1 MFNSLGTWFRRQSVA
16 RKLTT
21 TALTTSGVTLMA
33 ACTVFATYDYVN
45 SRSRLVRD
53 VTMLADIVGTNST
66 AALTFKDAA
75 AAAETLRA
83 TAVNEHI
90 LDARLF
96 TRDGTLLA
104 TYVRPGVAGDR
115 ALPDDA
121 TPAGRR
127 AGRRV
132 RGQPP
137 ARRAADFARTTR
149 SSAASRW
156 SPTPTEVWT
165 RLARFA
171 AIVAGTLFGAF
182 WIALRAVAH
191 DRAADFRPDR
201 AAHRGDAPGARRR
214 PLRRPRRRRATTT
227 KSAS

>member
-21 TALTTSGVTLMA
+21 TAVTTSGVTLIA

-104 TYVRPGVAGDR
+104 TYMRPDR
-115 ALPDDA
+115 RVE
-121 TPAGRR
+121 PAGR
-127 AGRRV
+127 
-132 RGQPP
+132 P
-137 ARRAADFARTTR
+137 
-149 SSAASRW
+149 
-156 SPTPTEVWT
+156 
-165 RLARFA
+165 
-171 AIVAGTLFGAF
+171 
-182 WIALRAVAH
+182 
-191 DRAADFRPDR
+191 
-201 AAHRGDAPGARRR
+201 
-214 PLRRPRRRRATTT
+214 RRPRRAPSAVAVFEGGRLRVVRPISLERRDHRQHRGGVRHQRSLDPARALRGHRRGHAVRRASGLR
-227 KSAS
+227 SACRARPRG

>member
-1 MFNSLGTWFRRQSVA
+1 MFNSLGTWFRRQSVG

-33 ACTVFATYDYVN
+33 ACTVFATYDYIN
-45 SRSRLVRD
+45 LRSRLVRD

-104 TYVRPGVAGDR
+104 TYMRPDVSSEPR
-115 ALPDDA
+115 A
-121 TPAGRR
+121 AGRR
-127 AGRRV
+127 RTAGRRSGRRV
-132 RGQPP
+132 RGGPP
-137 ARRAADFARTTR
+137 ARRPADFAQPRDHRQHRGGVRHDR
-149 SSAASRW
+149 SLD
-156 SPTPTEVWT
+156 P
-165 RLARFA
+165 AR
-171 AIVAGTLFGAF
+171 
-182 WIALRAVAH
+182 ALRGHRRGHAVRRLLDCARLVAH
-191 DRAADFRPDR
+191 DRAADLRPDR
-201 AAHRGDAPGARRR
+201 AAHRGDASGARRR

>member
-1 MFNSLGTWFRRQSVA
+1 MPT
-16 RKLTT
+16 
-21 TALTTSGVTLMA
+21 
-33 ACTVFATYDYVN
+33 
-45 SRSRLVRD
+45 
-53 VTMLADIVGTNST
+53 
-66 AALTFKDAA
+66 

-104 TYVRPGVAGDR
+104 TYVRPGCSPSAR
-115 ALPDDA
+115 
-121 TPAGRR
+121 PAGRDATR
-127 AGRRV
+127 PGVEPVAVFEGR
-132 RGQPP
+132 PP
-137 ARRAADFARTTR
+137 ARRPADLARTTR

-182 WIALRAVAH
+182 WIALGLSRTTA
-191 DRAADFRPDR
+191 RLIFEPDR
-201 AAHRGDAPGARRR
+201 AAHRGDASRARRR